1 MLSLG
6 CLIGVNHVS
15 IFSMI
20 FMCFMQLDA
29 RFTPLSP
36 SKALISHLLMFCK
49 FTRKNKVKWWKKSS

>member
-15 IFSMI
+15 IFSVI
-20 FMCFMQLDA
+20 FMCFMKLDA

-36 SKALISHLLMFCK
+36 NKALISHLLMFCK
-49 FTRKNKVKWWKKSS
+49 FRRKNKVK